1 MNLNEYQRE
10 ALKTQNKDIVE
21 PYRRL
26 EEGIM
31 GMNSESGEALDILKK
46 FLFQGHGLDIYNLE
60 QELGDVLWYLAITA
74 HELGVDLETIARI
87 NINKLRKRYPNGFTY
102 EDSLKRID
110 TEKD

>member
-10 ALKTQNKDIVE
+10 AMKTQNRGILE

-26 EEGIM
+26 EEGLM

-46 FLFQGHGLDIYNLE
+46 FLFQGHELDVYKLE
-60 QELGDVLWYLAITA
+60 HELGDVLWYLAITA
-74 HELGVDLETIARI
+74 NALGIDLETIARM